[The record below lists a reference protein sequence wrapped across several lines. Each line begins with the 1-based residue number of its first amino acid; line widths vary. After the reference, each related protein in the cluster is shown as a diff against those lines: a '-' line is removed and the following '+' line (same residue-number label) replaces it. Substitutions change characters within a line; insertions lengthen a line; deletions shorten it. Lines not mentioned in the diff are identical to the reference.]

1 MISLKLFTLVCLI
14 AVATCKPAGV
24 LGAGSAGAVGGGS
37 SQLSSTRSRSS
48 SRASDSS
55 AGANG
60 GLGGG
65 NSLGASGGG
74 SGDRAGFLV
83 GIGALINGDK
93 SDESD
98 QQSVMSGSRRSGD
111 EDFKNS
117 KDAGGANGGLGGG
130 NSRGASGGDLRAEA
144 VNGAEIGPITS
155 YDDRGDQ
162 ISSS

>member
-65 NSLGASGGG
+65 NSLGASGVGN
-74 SGDRAGFLV
+74 AGRKTV
-83 GIGALINGDK
+83 K
-93 SDESD
+93 
-98 QQSVMSGSRRSGD
+98 
-111 EDFKNS
+111 
-117 KDAGGANGGLGGG
+117 
-130 NSRGASGGDLRAEA
+130 
-144 VNGAEIGPITS
+144 
-155 YDDRGDQ
+155 
-162 ISSS
+162 SSSIRDEKDY